1 MLAHLAHMER
11 RWLVWG
17 FLGERLDEP
26 FGDER
31 DGRWHAPDEVSVDD
45 VVLLVEQELSSVDA
59 RQVTDLHRDLDR
71 PVTYHVLLPVEDAA
85 ARVESAMGSIAASE
99 VLASPALVMDNENIQ
114 EVQREL
120 LEQARTDCDGCVAKL
135 KGQGA
140 DVNGQVVSAEPID
153 ALAAKVKE
161 VQAAEAIILTRK
173 HVIAEFFHL
182 DWTSRAR
189 RKIGVPILHLLEH
202 ENFDEQAEHYGG
214 EGVTGF

>member
-1 MLAHLAHMER
+1 
-11 RWLVWG
+11 
-17 FLGERLDEP
+17 
-26 FGDER
+26 
-31 DGRWHAPDEVSVDD
+31 
-45 VVLLVEQELSSVDA
+45 VED
-59 RQVTDLHRDLDR
+59 
-71 PVTYHVLLPVEDAA
+71 PVRYHVLLPVEDAA

-189 RKIGVPILHLLEH
+189 RKIGEPILHLLEH